1 MDTSLLTSSV
11 HYHHAEQLDR
21 DTRHQPVSSTSPSR
35 YTCDMSWHVML
46 QHVTRDL
53 GGHNFMLVSDEDTL
67 DIATVS
73 SQLCLEHQV
82 QHYI

>member
-1 MDTSLLTSSV
+1 
-11 HYHHAEQLDR
+11 
-21 DTRHQPVSSTSPSR
+21 
-35 YTCDMSWHVML
+35 ML

-53 GGHNFMLVSDEDTL
+53 GGHNFMVVSDEDTL

-82 QHYI
+82 GTRALVVGAFSMIVKSTTRVLQL

>member
-1 MDTSLLTSSV
+1 
-11 HYHHAEQLDR
+11 
-21 DTRHQPVSSTSPSR
+21 
-35 YTCDMSWHVML
+35 ML

-53 GGHNFMLVSDEDTL
+53 GGHNFMVVSDEDTL

-82 QHYI
+82 GTRALVGTFNQEKALVVGAFSMIVKSTTRVLQL